1 MLLRPP
7 ALLIALSLLAACA
20 SEPPAPVQ
28 APTTPKAAVVPTPL
42 PANLRELSGSL
53 LNVPAGSDVELAL
66 LVIDERNRPQ
76 RLLGNI
82 TLSGNGA
89 TLPFS
94 LRFNPESFPSGA
106 RVELRG
112 RVSRSAQ
119 LILRLPPLRI
129 QSATSQA
136 LGELRFVT
144 AP

>member
-1 MLLRPP
+1 MLLRPL

-20 SEPPAPVQ
+20 SKPPAPVQ
-28 APTTPKAAVVPTPL
+28 APTTPRAAVPTPL

-66 LVIDERNRPQ
+66 LVIDECNRPQ

>member
-1 MLLRPP
+1 MLLRPL
-7 ALLIALSLLAACA
+7 ALLTALSLLAACA
-20 SEPPAPVQ
+20 GEPAAPLQ
-28 APTTPKAAVVPTPL
+28 APAFPKAAAAPTPV
-42 PANLRELSGSL
+42 PAHLRELTGSL
-53 LNVPAGSDVELAL
+53 LNVPAGGDVELAL
-66 LVIDERNRPQ
+66 LIIDERNRPQ

-89 TLPFS
+89 TLRFS
-94 LRFNPESFPSGA
+94 LRFNPESFPPGA

-119 LILRLPPLRI
+119 LILRLRPLRI

-136 LGELRFVT
+136 LGELRFVA

>member
-1 MLLRPP
+1 MLLRPL
-7 ALLIALSLLAACA
+7 ALLIALGLLAACTSKA
-20 SEPPAPVQ
+20 PAPLP
-28 APTTPKAAVVPTPL
+28 APAKAAATATPL
-42 PANLRELSGSL
+42 PAHLRELSGSL
-53 LNVPAGSDVELAL
+53 LDVPAGGDVELAL

-89 TLPFS
+89 TLRFS
-94 LRFNPESFPSGA
+94 LRFNPESFPPGA

-136 LGELRFVT
+136 LGELRFES

>member
-1 MLLRPP
+1 MLLRPL
-7 ALLIALSLLAACA
+7 ALLTALSLLAACA
-20 SEPPAPVQ
+20 GEPAAPLHAPAI
-28 APTTPKAAVVPTPL
+28 PKAAAPTPV
-42 PANLRELSGSL
+42 PAHLRELTGSL
-53 LNVPAGSDVELAL
+53 LNVPAGGDVELAL

-89 TLPFS
+89 TLRFS
-94 LRFNPESFPSGA
+94 LRFNPESFPPGA

-119 LILRLPPLRI
+119 LILRLRPLRI